1 MVIFF
6 TRQIEQKDQSFTTGL
21 TFRQSC
27 WTKNDFKTLKPRVNG
42 QLDNIVNRIIA

>member
-27 WTKNDFKTLKPRVNG
+27 YAKNDFKTLKPGVNG
-42 QLDNIVNRIIA
+42 QLDNVVNRIIA

>member
-21 TFRQSC
+21 TFRHSC
-27 WTKNDFKTLKPRVNG
+27 YTKNDFKTLKPGING
-42 QLDNIVNRIIA
+42 QLNNVIYRII